1 MWDSAVVQRL
11 LLSIFGLV
19 ILVVGIRLASRA
31 QKADYAETARV
42 GFNVVMAMVIVALG
56 AGAIAFAV
64 FGRQILELFGVR
76 V

>member
-19 ILVVGIRLASRA
+19 IILAGIRLGGKA

-42 GFNVVMAMVIVALG
+42 GFNVIVSVVIVAVG

-64 FGRQILELFGVR
+64 FGKQILRMFGVS